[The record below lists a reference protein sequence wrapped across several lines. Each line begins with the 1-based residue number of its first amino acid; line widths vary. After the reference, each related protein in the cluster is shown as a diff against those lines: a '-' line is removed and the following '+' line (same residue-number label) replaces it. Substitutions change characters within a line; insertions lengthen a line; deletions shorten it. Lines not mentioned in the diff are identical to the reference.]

1 MKYLY
6 KKNNH
11 IVGPIEEKDLKILF
25 KNGTIN
31 QDDYIYPEKGY
42 WKSIRDEI
50 FLFQNEHQLSFFQKK
65 SFFYFLFLILLFFI
79 IFYLVT

>member
-11 IVGPIEEKDLKILF
+11 IVGPIDEKDLKLLV
-25 KNGTIN
+25 KKEYLS

-65 SFFYFLFLILLFFI
+65 SFFYLLFLILILFIAFL
-79 IFYLVT
+79 FS